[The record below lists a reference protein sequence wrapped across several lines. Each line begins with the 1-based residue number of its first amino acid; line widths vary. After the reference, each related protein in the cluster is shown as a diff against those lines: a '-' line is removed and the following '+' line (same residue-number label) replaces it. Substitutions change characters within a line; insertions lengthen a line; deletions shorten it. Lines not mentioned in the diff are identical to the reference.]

1 MKKIKKRL
9 KMSKFERLIYTFTL
23 VLVLLTP
30 FALVFSQ
37 ATLSEV
43 NFEVEKL
50 TKSIDT
56 QEKKNESL
64 TMKRRIFSPGI
75 CLPGCF
81 TNVQAM
87 FIPGDICHIYC
98 PICPLPAWHMCV
110 RGCGY
115 VRLRADIW
123 RLVRLILHVCK
134 WHWPWRADGVCSEYV
149 SIKV

>member
-64 TMKRRIFSPGI
+64 TMKINELATLEKIQQVAKEQGLTYNNKNI
-75 CLPGCF
+75 
-81 TNVQAM
+81 
-87 FIPGDICHIYC
+87 
-98 PICPLPAWHMCV
+98 
-110 RGCGY
+110 
-115 VRLRADIW
+115 
-123 RLVRLILHVCK
+123 K
-134 WHWPWRADGVCSEYV
+134 
-149 SIKV
+149 SITEDTENE

>member
-1 MKKIKKRL
+1 MEPVKKIKKRL

-64 TMKRRIFSPGI
+64 TMKINELASLEKIQEVAKEQGLTYNNKNI
-75 CLPGCF
+75 
-81 TNVQAM
+81 
-87 FIPGDICHIYC
+87 
-98 PICPLPAWHMCV
+98 
-110 RGCGY
+110 
-115 VRLRADIW
+115 
-123 RLVRLILHVCK
+123 K
-134 WHWPWRADGVCSEYV
+134 
-149 SIKV
+149 SITEEEK

>member
-56 QEKKNESL
+56 QEK
-64 TMKRRIFSPGI
+64 
-75 CLPGCF
+75 
-81 TNVQAM
+81 
-87 FIPGDICHIYC
+87 
-98 PICPLPAWHMCV
+98 
-110 RGCGY
+110 
-115 VRLRADIW
+115 
-123 RLVRLILHVCK
+123 
-134 WHWPWRADGVCSEYV
+134 
-149 SIKV
+149 

>member
-9 KMSKFERLIYTFTL
+9 KMSKFERLIYTFSL

-56 QEKKNESL
+56 QEKK
-64 TMKRRIFSPGI
+64 MK
-75 CLPGCF
+75 
-81 TNVQAM
+81 V
-87 FIPGDICHIYC
+87 
-98 PICPLPAWHMCV
+98 
-110 RGCGY
+110 
-115 VRLRADIW
+115 
-123 RLVRLILHVCK
+123 
-134 WHWPWRADGVCSEYV
+134 
-149 SIKV
+149 